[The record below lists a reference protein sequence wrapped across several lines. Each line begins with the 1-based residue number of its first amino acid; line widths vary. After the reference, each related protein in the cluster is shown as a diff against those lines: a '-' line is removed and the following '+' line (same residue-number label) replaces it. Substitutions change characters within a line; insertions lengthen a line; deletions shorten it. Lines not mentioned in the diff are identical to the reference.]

1 MAETSAM
8 ELLNSPGKIQE
19 NGDTS
24 TVEMV
29 VTNGDQ
35 PDGALLTR
43 MLTTCVVHEED
54 NEDDVL
60 DWLENQKIFEHIERR
75 TSHAYFNKKNGMCKN
90 IAEFWKTKFR
100 KFQEKFREEKTP
112 KTVNIKI
119 LRTWE
124 EELDP
129 ENNDNILLKF
139 LNNPEW
145 NGGEFMT
152 KRTFRRNLCQFVK
165 GIDPEELTDLKERL
179 AQIAYGQEF
188 RWWPPKPFTI
198 LMTISHI
205 IVFIWW
211 ETYDDQ
217 RYETAKEVD
226 KMAGCSRMVLNP
238 YRPHDAWRYFSYS
251 FIHNGPTHLL
261 VNIGGLIITTMFLE
275 FTNKW
280 WRLAIV
286 YFSGVIFAS
295 VTLTAIRPTP
305 LVGMSAGV
313 YALITASLADLFLN
327 WSDDTVLLKQSRP
340 SNWMTTRAVGHKS
353 KEAKNESFCI
363 GFCNDLFKPLRIRF
377 LRLGFTVFW
386 LVLDTAKTVYEINYK
401 CHDSLCD
408 TSYAAHIVGAIAGLF
423 VGILVLK
430 NRRTEVLEIVF
441 QNILKLILPIAF
453 ITLLI
458 ITMGKCTTD
467 KNEYE
472 FYYTNCTKKV
482 IFGKGTCCLGYWL
495 DTDCHDVM

>member
-1 MAETSAM
+1 MADTSSM
-8 ELLNSPGKIQE
+8 ELLNTPAPKINQ
-19 NGDTS
+19 NGDS
-24 TVEMV
+24 SAIE
-29 VTNGDQ
+29 NEDQ
-35 PDGALLTR
+35 LDGALLS
-43 MLTTCVVHEED
+43 TCFVNEEG

-60 DWLENQKIFEHIERR
+60 DWLEDKRIFEHIERR
-75 TSHAYFNKKNGMCKN
+75 TNHADFNKNNNMCQT
-90 IAEFWKTKFR
+90 IAEFWKKKFR
-100 KFQEKFREEKTP
+100 KFKEKFREKEEKTP
-112 KTVNIKI
+112 KTVNIRI
-119 LRTWE
+119 LRKWE

-129 ENNDNILLKF
+129 ENNYNILLKF

-145 NGGEFMT
+145 NGGEYMT
-152 KRTFRRNLCQFVK
+152 KRTFRRKLCQFAK
-165 GIDPEELTDLKERL
+165 EIDPPQLKDLKERL

-198 LMTISHI
+198 LMTIIHI
-205 IVFIWW
+205 VVFIWW
-211 ETYDDQ
+211 ESYDEQ
-217 RYETAKEVD
+217 RYATAKLQQ

-261 VNIGGLIITTMFLE
+261 VNICGLIITTMFLE

-280 WRLAIV
+280 WRLTIV

-295 VTLTAIRPTP
+295 VTLTAISPTP

-340 SNWMTTRAVGHKS
+340 SRFRTTRAVGCRS
-353 KEAKNESFCI
+353 KEDENDTFCLR
-363 GFCNDLFKPLRIRF
+363 FCNDLFKPQTIRF
-377 LRLGFTVFW
+377 LRLGFTIFW
-386 LVLDTAKTVYEINYK
+386 LILDTAKTIYEIHYT

-408 TSYAAHIVGAIAGLF
+408 TSYAAHVVGAIAGLF

-430 NRRTEVLEIVF
+430 NRRTEVWEIVI
-441 QNILKLILPIAF
+441 QNILKVVLPIALLA
-453 ITLLI
+453 LLI

-482 IFGKGTCCLGYWL
+482 IFGKGKCCLGYWI
-495 DTDCHDVM
+495 DTDCHDIQE